1 MANKCLIAAA
11 TCLTLLLCCYSTTVV
26 ISGSP
31 PPSPARLP
39 AARLDGLLEE
49 ARHAMNV
56 SRNASMQTLQ
66 DMAGARR
73 CR

>member
-1 MANKCLIAAA
+1 MPYTVA
-11 TCLTLLLCCYSTTVV
+11 LLLQYHSCDFRQP
-26 ISGSP
+26 P